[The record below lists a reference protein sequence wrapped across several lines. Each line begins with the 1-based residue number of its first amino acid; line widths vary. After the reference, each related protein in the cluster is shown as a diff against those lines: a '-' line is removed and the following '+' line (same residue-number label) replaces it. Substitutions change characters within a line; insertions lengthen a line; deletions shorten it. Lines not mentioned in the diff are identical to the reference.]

1 MRPIPLALH
10 AAAFLF
16 ASHLCGDLEA
26 SLDPG
31 SGSIALQM
39 ILGGIVA
46 ALAAVRLY
54 RDRASTLVLRR
65 HPGDGVAREGR

>member
-26 SLDPG
+26 YLDPG
-31 SGSIALQM
+31 SGSIVLQM
-39 ILGGIVA
+39 TLGGIVA

-54 RDRASTLVLRR
+54 RDRASTRVLGK
-65 HPGDGVAREGR
+65 HPDDGVAREGR